1 MGCHGANPTTQ
12 NSKLKTQNPIA
23 QLGGLGYPNIL
34 RLVAQNAQSVVPF
47 LPCHATGSQLAL
59 AEMYL
64 QSLELMGFKSF
75 AHRTILNFHPG
86 VTAIVGP
93 NGCGKSNL
101 LDAIRWVLGEQSAK
115 ALRGGEMVDVI
126 FSGTDSKQPVG
137 MSEVS
142 LTFADCEKDL
152 GTEYNEV
159 RITRRVFRD
168 GGSEYLLNKTG
179 CRLKDIQMLFMDTG
193 IGRTA
198 YSIME
203 QGKLD
208 LILSSRP
215 EDRRAIFEEA
225 AGITKYKAQKR
236 EALRK
241 LEYTDANLVRLAD
254 IMKEVK
260 RQIGSL
266 QRQAGK
272 ARRYK
277 TLYDDLRT
285 LDTHFSRKSHDEI
298 QRAVTA
304 AEKEID
310 RLRNLQR
317 SLEEQVESQEFGV
330 AEQREQLEALEEQI
344 SVARQCGQELRNQ
357 ADSASSRIEFN
368 EERIR
373 ESTALSA
380 RYEAEI
386 ATAEEKKLIQQ
397 SQLEDTDSQLR
408 EITETLRADEQQ
420 LGQGVEEA
428 TQCRSRRQQVERSIQ
443 DFQRQ
448 IQQRESRM
456 AALRGDLSSTLN
468 QREAG
473 ETRLELLRRE
483 LTQTESTQS
492 HVGAMVTDT
501 RNELELAQTKVQG
514 CRDALND
521 SEHELVNTQRE
532 LQQFDT
538 QLSANQR
545 TLAERE
551 SKLEVLK
558 QLNEEGAGLG
568 AGTQAVLKGLD
579 NPQLYRAAI
588 VGALANFI
596 EVDKEF
602 IPAIEAALGL
612 HLQTIFVSDPLIAE
626 SIACAL
632 AERKVGRAA
641 LAPTPF
647 LPKRGAVQL
656 QALPDGA
663 LSWAL
668 DRIKANLDVSPL
680 INRLL
685 DNVVI
690 AADLTA
696 AFEIKRNT
704 PDLAVATTVG
714 EYISRDGV
722 VFTGFVDDNGNS
734 VLQRKIQIQQLEKE
748 SLSLRSIV
756 QSLEKEKA
764 RYLNQ
769 VELNQ
774 RTVRENRDALQR
786 VQVNA
791 STLQGQLSLL
801 DRELREAEGKIK
813 SLNWEH
819 ENVRQRL
826 NAATTKVLGLEQEL
840 SDSSLNLGELQ
851 AHLATA
857 LLAVDSLRGDEETL
871 VEALNELKVRVA
883 TGRQLK
889 DNLERQR
896 QPMTVRLAE
905 LEDLIASRRRDIGT
919 YTARMEQL
927 AAESVVLRSRIE
939 QLQTERLAAEA
950 EVARLLQERAQS
962 IAALEAVE
970 LNLRHLRK
978 QLSECQEARGQQ
990 EVMATQLHLRLEHLR
1005 EHVAHRYQVDV
1016 ANFQPDWYSF
1026 HVSVREQSKRLDKPT
1041 VEIGAPPSAPNP
1053 STNQEIDWDFVQ
1065 SAIAELTERLDA
1077 MGPVNLEAIQEYDEL
1092 EERQR
1097 FLEDQ
1102 HNDLVKS
1109 KNELLDVINK
1119 INATTKELFA
1129 DTFEQV
1135 RNNFQEMFTE
1145 LFGGGKANLLL
1156 VDDADP
1162 LESGIEIIARP
1173 PGKQLQSISLLS
1185 GGERTMTAVS
1195 LLFAIYMVKPSP
1207 FCVLDEMDAPLD
1219 ESNINRFIKILDRFV
1234 HQSQFVVITHNKR
1247 TIAKADVLYGVTMEE
1262 HGISKLV
1269 GVKLTQRDDSFAE
1282 TDLIGTAQSSPS
1294 IAESFGKH
1302 SNLRSET

>member
-1 MGCHGANPTTQ
+1 
-12 NSKLKTQNPIA
+12 
-23 QLGGLGYPNIL
+23 
-34 RLVAQNAQSVVPF
+34 
-47 LPCHATGSQLAL
+47 
-59 AEMYL
+59 MYL
-64 QSLELMGFKSF
+64 QSLELIGFKSF
-75 AHRTILNFHPG
+75 AYKTVLNFHPG

-115 ALRGGEMVDVI
+115 ALRGGEMADVI

-137 MSEVS
+137 MAEVS

-168 GGSEYLLNKTG
+168 GGSEYLLNNTV

-225 AGITKYKAQKR
+225 AGITKYKAQKK

-241 LEYTDANLVRLAD
+241 LEYTDANLVRLSD

-277 TLYDDLRT
+277 ALFDDLRN

-298 QRAVTA
+298 RLALTA
-304 AEKEID
+304 AEKEIE
-310 RLRNLQR
+310 RLRDLQR

-330 AEQREQLEALEEQI
+330 AQQREQLEALEAQI
-344 SVARQCGQELRNQ
+344 SGTRQRVQELKNQ
-357 ADSASSRIEFN
+357 ADSASDRTEFN

-380 RYEAEI
+380 RYQAEI
-386 ATAEEKKLIQQ
+386 AAAEEKILVQQ
-397 SQLEDTDSQLR
+397 SQLEETDIRLQ
-408 EITETLRADEQQ
+408 EITETLRADEEQ
-420 LGQGVEEA
+420 LQIRQEQA
-428 TQCRSRRQQVERSIQ
+428 NQCRSQRQDVERSVH
-443 DFQRQ
+443 DFQHQ
-448 IQQRESRM
+448 IQEGESRI
-456 AALRGDLSSTLN
+456 AALRGDLSSTIN

-473 ETRLELLRRE
+473 ETRLELLERD
-483 LTQTESTQS
+483 LAQTESIQGQI
-492 HVGAMVTDT
+492 GATVAHT
-501 RNELELAQTKVQG
+501 RNEFELAQTKVQS

-521 SEHELVNTQRE
+521 SEHELANAQKE
-532 LQQFDT
+532 IQQVDID
-538 QLSANQR
+538 LGANQR

-568 AGTQAVLKGLD
+568 LGTQAVLKGLD
-579 NPQLYRAAI
+579 NPQLYRTAI

-596 EVDKEF
+596 EVESEF
-602 IPAIEAALGL
+602 IPAIEAALGQ
-612 HLQTIFVSDPLIAE
+612 HLQTIFINDPAIAE

-632 AERKVGRAA
+632 TERKIGRAA
-641 LAPTPF
+641 LIPIPF
-647 LPKRGAVQL
+647 LPKRRPVQL

-663 LSWAL
+663 VAWAL
-668 DRIKANLDVSPL
+668 DRIKSSPEVSSL
-680 INRLL
+680 VNRLL
-685 DNVVI
+685 DNVLI
-690 AADLTA
+690 AADLRT
-696 AFEIKRNT
+696 AFEIKRNA
-704 PDLAVATTVG
+704 PDLAIATTVG
-714 EYISRDGV
+714 EYLSRDGV
-722 VFTGFVDDNGNS
+722 VFTGSIDNNGNS
-734 VLQRKIQIQQLEKE
+734 ILQRKIQIHQLESE
-748 SLSLRSIV
+748 SLGIRSIV
-756 QSLEKEKA
+756 QNLEKEKA
-764 RYLNQ
+764 SYLAQ
-769 VELNQ
+769 LEMNQ
-774 RTVRENRDALQR
+774 RNVRENRDALQR

-801 DRELREAEGKIK
+801 DRELREAEGKVK
-813 SLNWEH
+813 SLNWERD
-819 ENVRQRL
+819 NVRQRL
-826 NAATTKVLGLEQEL
+826 NAATGKVESLEQEL
-840 SDSSLNLGELQ
+840 SANSQQLAELQ
-851 AHLATA
+851 ARLAAA
-857 LLAVDSLRGDEETL
+857 LWEVDSLRGDEETL
-871 VEALNELKVRVA
+871 VEILNELKVRVA

-896 QPMTVRLAE
+896 QAMTVRLAE
-905 LEDLIASRRRDIGT
+905 LEDLISNRRGDVGN
-919 YTARMEQL
+919 YNARMEQL
-927 AAESVVLRSRIE
+927 AAENVALKARIE
-939 QLQTERLAAEA
+939 QLQTEQLAAEA
-950 EVARLLQERAQS
+950 DVSRLLEERAQS
-962 IAALEAVE
+962 VAALEAVE

-978 QLSECQEARGQQ
+978 QLSECQEMRGQN
-990 EVMATQLHLRLEHLR
+990 EVRATQLNLRLEHIG
-1005 EHVAHRYQVDV
+1005 EHVAHRYQVDLT
-1016 ANFQPDWYSF
+1016 NFQPDWYSF
-1026 HVSVREQSKRLDKPT
+1026 HVSVREQRKRLDKSPA
-1041 VEIGAPPSAPNP
+1041 EIDSSRLASNP
-1053 STNQEIDWDFVQ
+1053 SSTQEIDWDFVQ
-1065 SAIAELTERLDA
+1065 TAIAELTERLDA

-1109 KNELLDVINK
+1109 KDELLDVINK

-1135 RNNFQEMFTE
+1135 RENFQEMFIE

-1185 GGERTMTAVS
+1185 GGERTMTAVA

-1247 TIAKADVLYGVTMEE
+1247 TIAKADILYGVTMEE

-1269 GVKLTQRDDSFAE
+1269 GVKLTQRDKSSAE

-1302 SNLRSET
+1302 SNLHSET

>member
-1 MGCHGANPTTQ
+1 
-12 NSKLKTQNPIA
+12 
-23 QLGGLGYPNIL
+23 
-34 RLVAQNAQSVVPF
+34 
-47 LPCHATGSQLAL
+47 
-59 AEMYL
+59 MYL
-64 QSLELMGFKSF
+64 QSLELIGFKSF
-75 AHRTILNFHPG
+75 AYKTVLNFHPG

-115 ALRGGEMVDVI
+115 ALRGGEMADVI

-137 MSEVS
+137 MAEVS

-168 GGSEYLLNKTG
+168 GGSEYLLNNTA
-179 CRLKDIQMLFMDTG
+179 CRLRDIQMLFMDTG

-225 AGITKYKAQKR
+225 AGITKYKAQKK

-241 LEYTDANLVRLAD
+241 LEYTDANLIRLSD

-277 TLYDDLRT
+277 TLFDDLRN
-285 LDTHFSRKSHDEI
+285 LDTHFSRKSHDDI
-298 QRAVTA
+298 HLALTA
-304 AEKEID
+304 AEKEIE
-310 RLRNLQR
+310 RLRDLQR

-344 SVARQCGQELRNQ
+344 SGARQRVQELKNQ
-357 ADSASSRIEFN
+357 ADSASDRIEFN
-368 EERIR
+368 QERIR

-380 RYEAEI
+380 RYQAEI
-386 ATAEEKKLIQQ
+386 AAAEEKILVQQ
-397 SQLEDTDSQLR
+397 SQLEETDSRLR
-408 EITETLRADEQQ
+408 EITETLRVDEEQLQTRQQ
-420 LGQGVEEA
+420 QA
-428 TQCRSRRQQVERSIQ
+428 NQCRSQRQDVERSVQ

-448 IQQRESRM
+448 IQQGESRI
-456 AALRGDLSSTLN
+456 AALRGDLSSTIN

-473 ETRLELLRRE
+473 ETRLEILERDLA
-483 LTQTESTQS
+483 QTESTQGQIGTAVA
-492 HVGAMVTDT
+492 HT
-501 RNELELAQTKVQG
+501 RNELELAQTKVQS

-521 SEHELVNTQRE
+521 SEHELANTQRE
-532 LQQFDT
+532 MQQVDIN
-538 QLSANQR
+538 LGANQR

-568 AGTQAVLKGLD
+568 PGTQAVLKGLD
-579 NPQLYRAAI
+579 NPQLYRAGI

-596 EVDKEF
+596 EVDSEF
-602 IPAIEAALGL
+602 IMAIEAALGQ
-612 HLQTIFVSDPLIAE
+612 HLQTVFVNDPAIAE

-632 AERKVGRAA
+632 TERKVGRAA
-641 LAPTPF
+641 LIPIPF
-647 LPKRGAVQL
+647 LPKRSAVQL

-663 LSWAL
+663 VAWAL
-668 DRIKANLDVSPL
+668 DRIKPSLEVSSL
-680 INRLL
+680 VNRLL

-690 AADLTA
+690 AVDLRT
-696 AFEIKRNT
+696 AFEIKQNA
-704 PDLAVATTVG
+704 PDLAIATTVG

-722 VFTGFVDDNGNS
+722 VFTGFIDDNGNS
-734 VLQRKIQIQQLEKE
+734 VLQRKIQIQQLERE
-748 SLSLRSIV
+748 SLSIRSIV
-756 QSLEKEKA
+756 QNLEKEKA
-764 RYLNQ
+764 SYLTQ
-769 VELNQ
+769 VEMNQ

-801 DRELREAEGKIK
+801 DRELREAEGKVK
-813 SLNWEH
+813 SLNWERD
-819 ENVRQRL
+819 NVRQRL
-826 NAATTKVLGLEQEL
+826 NAATGKVESLEQEL
-840 SDSSLNLGELQ
+840 SDNSRQFSELQ
-851 AHLATA
+851 ARLAAA
-857 LLAVDSLRGDEETL
+857 LREVDSLRGDEETL
-871 VEALNELKVRVA
+871 VEILNELKVRVA
-883 TGRQLK
+883 TGCQLK
-889 DNLERQR
+889 DSLERQR
-896 QPMTVRLAE
+896 HPMTARLAE
-905 LEDLIASRRRDIGT
+905 LEDLISNRRGDVGN

-927 AAESVVLRSRIE
+927 AAENVALKARIE
-939 QLQTERLAAEA
+939 RLQTEQLAAEA
-950 EVARLLQERAQS
+950 DVARLLEGRAQS
-962 IAALEAVE
+962 VAALEAVE

-978 QLSECQEARGQQ
+978 QLSECQEMRGQH
-990 EVMATQLHLRLEHLR
+990 EVRATQLNLRLEHIG
-1005 EHVAHRYQVDV
+1005 EHVAQRYQVDLT
-1016 ANFQPDWYSF
+1016 NFQPDWYSF
-1026 HVSVREQSKRLDKPT
+1026 HVSVREQRKRLDKSPA
-1041 VEIGAPPSAPNP
+1041 EIDPSQLASRSS
-1053 STNQEIDWDFVQ
+1053 STQEIDWDFVQ
-1065 SAIAELTERLDA
+1065 TAIAELTERLDA

-1119 INATTKELFA
+1119 INATTQELFA

-1135 RNNFQEMFTE
+1135 RKNFQEMFIE

-1156 VDDADP
+1156 VDDDDP

-1185 GGERTMTAVS
+1185 GGERTMTAVA

-1247 TIAKADVLYGVTMEE
+1247 TIAKADILYGVTMEE

-1269 GVKLTQRDDSFAE
+1269 GVKLTQRGNSIAE

-1302 SNLRSET
+1302 SNLHSET

>member
-1 MGCHGANPTTQ
+1 
-12 NSKLKTQNPIA
+12 
-23 QLGGLGYPNIL
+23 
-34 RLVAQNAQSVVPF
+34 
-47 LPCHATGSQLAL
+47 
-59 AEMYL
+59 MYL
-64 QSLELMGFKSF
+64 QSLELIGFKSF
-75 AHRTILNFHPG
+75 AYKTVLNFHPG

-101 LDAIRWVLGEQSAK
+101 LDAVRWVLGEQSAK
-115 ALRGGEMVDVI
+115 ALRGGEMADVI

-137 MSEVS
+137 MAEVS

-168 GGSEYLLNKTG
+168 GGSEYLLNNTA
-179 CRLKDIQMLFMDTG
+179 CRLRDIQMLFMDTG

-225 AGITKYKAQKR
+225 AGITKYKAQKK

-241 LEYTDANLVRLAD
+241 LEFTDANLIRLSD

-277 TLYDDLRT
+277 ALFDDLRN

-298 QRAVTA
+298 RLALTA
-304 AEKEID
+304 AEKEIE
-310 RLRNLQR
+310 RLRDLQR

-330 AEQREQLEALEEQI
+330 AEQREQLEALEEQT
-344 SVARQCGQELRNQ
+344 SSARQHVQELKNQ
-357 ADSASSRIEFN
+357 ADSASDRIEFN

-373 ESTALSA
+373 ESAALST
-380 RYEAEI
+380 RYQAEI
-386 ATAEEKKLIQQ
+386 AAAEEKILVQQ
-397 SQLEDTDSQLR
+397 SQLEETDSGLR
-408 EITETLRADEQQ
+408 EITETLRADQEQLQ
-420 LGQGVEEA
+420 IRQEQA
-428 TQCRSRRQQVERSIQ
+428 NQCRSQRQDVERSVH
-443 DFQRQ
+443 DFQHQ
-448 IQQRESRM
+448 IQEGESRI
-456 AALRGDLSSTLN
+456 AALRGDLSSTIN

-473 ETRLELLRRE
+473 ETRLELLERD
-483 LTQTESTQS
+483 LAQTESTQGQI
-492 HVGAMVTDT
+492 GATVAHTQ
-501 RNELELAQTKVQG
+501 NELELAQTKVQS

-521 SEHELVNTQRE
+521 SEHELANTQKE
-532 LQQFDT
+532 MQQVDIN
-538 QLSANQR
+538 LGANQR

-568 AGTQAVLKGLD
+568 PGTQAVLKGLD
-579 NPQLYRAAI
+579 NPQLYRTAI
-588 VGALANFI
+588 VGALANLV
-596 EVDKEF
+596 EVDSEF
-602 IPAIEAALGL
+602 IPAIEAALGQ
-612 HLQTIFVSDPLIAE
+612 HLQTIFVNDPAIAE

-632 AERKVGRAA
+632 TERKFGRAA
-641 LAPTPF
+641 LTPIPF
-647 LPKRGAVQL
+647 LPKRSPVQL

-663 LSWAL
+663 VGWAL
-668 DRIKANLDVSPL
+668 DRIKPSLDVSPL
-680 INRLL
+680 VNRLL

-690 AADLTA
+690 AADLKT
-696 AFEIKRNT
+696 AFEIKRNA
-704 PDLAVATTVG
+704 PDLAIATTVG

-722 VFTGFVDDNGNS
+722 VFSGFLDDNGNS
-734 VLQRKIQIQQLEKE
+734 VLQRKIQIQQLERE
-748 SLSLRSIV
+748 SLGIRSIV
-756 QSLEKEKA
+756 QNLEKEKA
-764 RYLNQ
+764 SYLTQ
-769 VELNQ
+769 VEMNQ
-774 RTVRENRDALQR
+774 RTVRENRDTLQR

-801 DRELREAEGKIK
+801 DRELREAEGKVK
-813 SLNWEH
+813 SLNWERD
-819 ENVRQRL
+819 NVRQRL
-826 NAATTKVLGLEQEL
+826 NAATGKVESLEQEL
-840 SDSSLNLGELQ
+840 SDNSRQLGELQ
-851 AHLATA
+851 ARLAAA
-857 LLAVDSLRGDEETL
+857 LREVDSLRGDEETL
-871 VEALNELKVRVA
+871 VEILNELKVRVA

-896 QPMTVRLAE
+896 QAMTVRLAE
-905 LEDLIASRRRDIGT
+905 LEDLISNRRGDVGD
-919 YTARMEQL
+919 YNARMEQL
-927 AAESVVLRSRIE
+927 AAENLALKARIE
-939 QLQTERLAAEA
+939 RLQAEQLAAEA
-950 EVARLLQERAQS
+950 DVARLLEERAQS
-962 IAALEAVE
+962 VSALEAVE

-978 QLSECQEARGQQ
+978 QLSECQEMRGQH
-990 EVMATQLHLRLEHLR
+990 EVRATQLNLRLEHIG
-1005 EHVAHRYQVDV
+1005 EHVAHRYQVDLT
-1016 ANFQPDWYSF
+1016 NFQPDWYSF
-1026 HVSVREQSKRLDKPT
+1026 HVSVREQRKRLDKSPA
-1041 VEIGAPPSAPNP
+1041 EIDPSRLASSP
-1053 STNQEIDWDFVQ
+1053 SSTQEIDWDFVQ
-1065 SAIAELTERLDA
+1065 TAIAELTERLDA

-1102 HNDLVKS
+1102 HHDLVKS
-1109 KNELLDVINK
+1109 KDELLDVINK
-1119 INATTKELFA
+1119 INATTQELFA

-1135 RNNFQEMFTE
+1135 RKNFQEMFIE

-1185 GGERTMTAVS
+1185 GGERTMTAVA

-1247 TIAKADVLYGVTMEE
+1247 TIAKADILYGVTMEE

-1269 GVKLTQRDDSFAE
+1269 GVKLTQRANSVAE

-1302 SNLRSET
+1302 SNLHSET